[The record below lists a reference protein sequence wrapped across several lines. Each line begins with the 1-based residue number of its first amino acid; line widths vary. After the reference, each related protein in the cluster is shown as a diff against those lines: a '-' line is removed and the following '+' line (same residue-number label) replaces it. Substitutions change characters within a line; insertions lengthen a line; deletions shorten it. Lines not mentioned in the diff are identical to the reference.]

1 MQKQSLLITAHTAVT
16 ICSIDYGPNTQAHT
30 FIDKYYIEDALNI
43 ENKKQNWITNVS
55 WTRHGRSSHR
65 YTHLALLLIV
75 FFWLWFVCVCFFC
88 FLQPFYSFLFELALL
103 CSKYWPDFISYISSI
118 VKMVKN
124 AAITKNGFCYHN
136 LVITDLFR
144 IRLWLSAIPIFL
156 LLFLQLLRKFGV
168 AIYKPTAF
176 STTISHSQIKH
187 LCVFII

>member
-1 MQKQSLLITAHTAVT
+1 MNHQRFVNEAWKKLSSV
-16 ICSIDYGPNTQAHT
+16 HT
-30 FIDKYYIEDALNI
+30 FSPFVDCFF
-43 ENKKQNWITNVS
+43 
-55 WTRHGRSSHR
+55 
-65 YTHLALLLIV
+65 LALVRLCV
-75 FFWLWFVCVCFFC
+75 FFS
-88 FLQPFYSFLFELALL
+88 FLQPFYSVLFELALL

-156 LLFLQLLRKFGV
+156 MLFLQLLRKFGV

-176 STTISHSQIKH
+176 STTMSHSQIKH
-187 LCVFII
+187 LYVFII